1 MKKDIFDV
9 EISVYNGV
17 KDVYGTTCK
26 LRDFLFSKK
35 HVSEIERL
43 RSLPTKEEKNEV
55 KKRLPMACISGLFQ
69 PTRKAENL
77 VRHSGLICVDID
89 RKDNLHIDNWDEI
102 KQELCKLKEI
112 AYISLSVSG
121 NGYFV
126 IIPLKYPHAHKGQ
139 FEKLKQDFARIGII
153 IDPACGDVTRMRCL
167 SYDAEPYINV
177 EAIPYDGYY
186 KEPRPT
192 NSYQYSGGDNILDKV
207 AKCCEK
213 IGANGIDITGDYKD
227 WFTVGCALASLGESG
242 RSFFHICSRQNT
254 KYKYAETDKKFSN
267 LLRTGK
273 RIGIGS
279 FFEICKDYGITYK
292 DA

>member
-1 MKKDIFDV
+1 
-9 EISVYNGV
+9 
-17 KDVYGTTCK
+17 
-26 LRDFLFSKK
+26 
-35 HVSEIERL
+35 
-43 RSLPTKEEKNEV
+43 
-55 KKRLPMACISGLFQ
+55 MACISGLFQ

-153 IDPACGDVTRMRCL
+153 IDRACGDVTRMRCL

-192 NSYQYSGGDNILDKV
+192 NSYQYSGGDNVLDKV

-213 IGANGIDITGDYKD
+213 IEANGIDITGDYKTGLRSVVRWLHWVKAAVPSSMYAAD
-227 WFTVGCALASLGESG
+227 RTQSTNTLKPT
-242 RSFFHICSRQNT
+242 RSFPTYCVLGSVSELARSLR
-254 KYKYAETDKKFSN
+254 YA
-267 LLRTGK
+267 RTM
-273 RIGIGS
+273 
-279 FFEICKDYGITYK
+279 E
-292 DA
+292 

>member
-1 MKKDIFDV
+1 MKQDIFDT

-17 KDVYGTTCK
+17 RDVYGVPCK

-43 RSLPTKEEKNEV
+43 RSLPTKEGKSEI
-55 KKRLPMACISGLFQ
+55 KKRLPMACISGLFR

-89 RKDNLHIDNWDEI
+89 KKDNLHIDNWDEL

-121 NGYFV
+121 NGYFA
-126 IIPLKYPHAHKGQ
+126 IIPMKYPHAHKGQ
-139 FEKLKQDFARIGII
+139 FEKLKQDFSRIGII
-153 IDPACGDVTRMRCL
+153 IDPACGDVTRMRCI
-167 SYDAEPYINV
+167 SFDAEPYINV

-186 KEPRPT
+186 REPRPT
-192 NSYQYSGGDNILDKV
+192 SGCLYSGGDNVLDKV

-213 IGANGIDITGDYKD
+213 IEANGIDITGNYKD
-227 WFTVGCALASLGESG
+227 WFTVGCALASLGEVG
-242 RSFFHICSRQNT
+242 RSFFHVCSSRNA
-254 KYKYAETDKKFSN
+254 KYNYAESEKKFTN

-273 RIGIGS
+273 SIGIGS
-279 FFEICKDYGITYK
+279 FFEICKDYGITFK